1 MHLLYRVS
9 LGKRCSAGSDSLLY
23 KSAGR
28 IIQRVDFRYACAR
41 DRKSNIGLLGYDS
54 FVQVFLIFFQ
64 REIHPTL
71 FDLALRQI
79 DLPTVFQQIA
89 ISIVV
94 DRLSIDLQEEIALC
108 RDRLGLLMPEV
119 SLMRTQTLM

>member
-9 LGKRCSAGSDSLLY
+9 LRKLCSAVSDGLLY

-28 IIQRVDFRYACAR
+28 IIQCINLRYEPAR
-41 DRKSNIGLLGYDS
+41 DRKSNIGLLGHDS
-54 FVQVFLIFFQ
+54 FVQIFLVFFQ
-64 REIHPTL
+64 RKMHPAL
-71 FDLALRQI
+71 FELTLRQI

-94 DRLSIDLQEEIALC
+94 DRLSIDLQGEIALC
-108 RDRLGLLMPEV
+108 RNRPGLFVAAKMDKILAI
-119 SLMRTQTLM
+119 